1 MGLRRQVL
9 FLGDDFTQ
17 GTGVNGATVQGGWRG
32 LLLNLRSTNGLT
44 WRTGGSNVTGMLG
57 GENRFVGG
65 SGLLLSQIAP
75 LVTRDGAQWQYD
87 LVVAQ
92 AGYTDYLN
100 RFNTATPTLATTQAS
115 ITTILDTIRVQ
126 EPTAPVFWVNQIP
139 NTTVAF
145 NTQIVNDNAAIQTQ
159 LAGRA
164 DAAYL
169 YYVNAYTAYNAN
181 PAYSTQWGQ
190 AGSMT
195 PFGFTVIANTISAAI
210 TAAGY

>member
-9 FLGDDFTQ
+9 FIGDDFTQ

-32 LLLNLRSTNGLT
+32 LLLNLRFTNGMT
-44 WRTGGSNVTGMLG
+44 WRVGGSNTTGMIS
-57 GENRFVGG
+57 GENRFTGG

-75 LVTRDGAQWQYD
+75 SVTRDGAQWQYN

-100 RFNTATPTLATTQAS
+100 RFNTGTPTLATTQAS
-115 ITTILDTIRVQ
+115 ITTILDTIRAQV
-126 EPTAPVFWVNQIP
+126 PTAPVFWVNQIP

-169 YYVNAYTAYNAN
+169 YYVDAYTAYNAN

-190 AGSMT
+190 AGSMS